1 MIAENSLPA
10 LTHPWKHAAVVLNRE
25 SGTLS
30 QLGPDA
36 VADELRELLEQH
48 GLTVDLA
55 CVPGADMAAAL
66 KRAVEGPAD
75 LVFIGGGDGTV
86 ASAATLLAGTIKP
99 LAVLPLGTFNLAARD
114 FGVPLLWQEAVIS
127 LLKAPVAEVDA
138 LEIEGQLYL
147 CVAVLGFYPALAL
160 GRPEYHG
167 SWLVKAW
174 RTAVDTFR
182 SALESPRLELELVD
196 EHGQVTRHRTRMA
209 LMVNN
214 DYEDLFGLVPRRQSL
229 DSGWLT
235 AYISTHRT
243 RWGMARAVL
252 AWVFGKWKQEREL
265 TMLRARRLR
274 LRARRERRL
283 PVMMD
288 GEIKKLRLPFEIIL
302 RPKAL
307 RVLVPRALETEVGEE
322 T

>member
-1 MIAENSLPA
+1 MTAENSPHPLS
-10 LTHPWKHAAVVLNRE
+10 HPWQHAAVVLNRE
-25 SGTLS
+25 SGTIS
-30 QLGPDA
+30 QLGPEA
-36 VADELRELLEQH
+36 VADELRELLKQK
-48 GLTVDLA
+48 GLKIDMA
-55 CVPGADMAAAL
+55 CVPAADIESAL
-66 KRAVEGPAD
+66 RRAVEGPAD
-75 LVFIGGGDGTV
+75 VVFIGGGDGTV
-86 ASAATLLAGTIKP
+86 ASAATLLAGGAKP

-114 FGVPLLWQEAVIS
+114 FGVPLQWQEAVVA
-127 LLKAPVAEVDA
+127 LLTAPVAEVDA

-160 GRPEYHG
+160 ARPEYHG
-167 SWLVKAW
+167 SWLIKAW
-174 RTAVDTFR
+174 RTAIDTFR
-182 SALESPRLELELVD
+182 SALESPRLELELAN
-196 EHGQVTRHRTRMA
+196 EQGQVTRHRTRMA
-209 LMVNN
+209 LVVNN

-229 DSGWLT
+229 DSGWMT

-252 AWVFGKWKQEREL
+252 AWVFGQWKQEREL

-288 GEIKKLRLPFEIIL
+288 GEIKKLQLPFEIIM

-307 RVLVPRALETEVGEE
+307 RVLLPRALEIDVAEKA
-322 T
+322 